1 METFLV
7 LGNFTQKG
15 IEDIKQIPER
25 TAAAREAI
33 EKAGGKWLGYYITM
47 GRYDFILLAE
57 GPSASVAATLAL
69 AIGSEGNVR
78 TETLRAFTED
88 EFAAMIAALP

>member
-33 EKAGGKWLGYYITM
+33 EKAGGKWLGYYLTM